1 MSASINNNMYT
12 PVVSNKNIV
21 DDISTFTLSE
31 VDVSIANA
39 IRRTILSDINIV
51 VFRTTPNE
59 ENRANI
65 TSNTTRL
72 NNEILKQRLSC
83 IPIYIKDLG
92 EEALANYIVEV
103 NEENLTDTI
112 MLITTKHFK
121 IKDKTT
127 NKYLPESEVQRI
139 FPPFVGENGV
149 NYFIEFVRLR
159 PRISDEIPGEKIQF
173 TCEFSI
179 GCARENSMFNV
190 VGTCAYGFTVDEN
203 AAQENLLIKQEKWK
217 GDGMDAATI
226 EYESKNWGLLEA
238 KRFTIKNSFEFQ
250 LASCCVFD
258 TNELVYIACQEL
270 INKFDLLIL
279 DINQNRMEVR
289 ENTTSTLNTFDFIL
303 ENEDYTIGNII
314 NHLLYKNHYEGSR
327 TISYCGF
334 KKLHPHDYDSI
345 IRVTYIDSTT
355 PELGFQQIKECCE
368 ESIEIFRKI
377 MMYFKG
383 EVDIPHYNNIVLK
396 QETPEQ
402 AKPQPP
408 LNESK
413 EQELEEEPM

>member
-1 MSASINNNMYT
+1 MSSSINNNMNA
-12 PVVSNKNIV
+12 PIVSNKNIV
-21 DDISTFTLSE
+21 NDISTFTLSE

-65 TSNTTRL
+65 SSNTTRL

-83 IPIYIKDLG
+83 IPIYIKDLS
-92 EEALANYIVEV
+92 ESALANYILEV

-112 MLITTKHFK
+112 LLVTTKHFK

-127 NKYLPESEVQRI
+127 NKYLPESEVHKI

-173 TCEFSI
+173 VCDFSI

-190 VGTCAYGFTVDEN
+190 VGTCGYGFTVDEH
-203 AAQENLLIKQEKWK
+203 AAEENLILKQAKWK
-217 GDGMDAATI
+217 SDGMDPATI
-226 EYESKNWGLLEA
+226 EYESKNWRLLEA

-258 TNELVYIACQEL
+258 SDELVYIACQEL

-279 DINQNRMEVR
+279 DINQNRMEVQ

-303 ENEDYTIGNII
+303 ENEDYTMGNVI
-314 NHLLYKNHYEGSR
+314 NYLLYKNYYEGSR

-345 IRVTYIDSTT
+345 IRVTYINSET
-355 PELGFQQIKECCE
+355 PETGFQNIKECCE
-368 ESIEIFRKI
+368 EAIDIFRKI
-377 MMYFKG
+377 MVYFKS
-383 EVDIPHYNNIVLK
+383 EMDIPHYNNIVLK
-396 QETPEQ
+396 EETPES
-402 AKPQPP
+402 KS
-408 LNESK
+408 ESVPVPV
-413 EQELEEEPM
+413 QEESEDTI